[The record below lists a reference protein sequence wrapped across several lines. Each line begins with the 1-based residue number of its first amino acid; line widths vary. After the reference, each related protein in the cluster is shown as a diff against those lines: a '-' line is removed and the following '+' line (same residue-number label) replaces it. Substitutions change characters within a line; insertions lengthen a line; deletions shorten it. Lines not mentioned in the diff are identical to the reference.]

1 MVDTCRHQ
9 SESLTDPLAA
19 LDFTDGAAE
28 SLSRFGGRFGL
39 YREFGLYRW
48 GAESLTTRSLAT
60 LDFTD
65 GAGMAI
71 HRRDFGLYR
80 SSPGL

>member
-1 MVDTCRHQ
+1 LDFTVG
-9 SESLTDPLAA
+9 

-71 HRRDFGLYR
+71 HRRTLDFTDHPLDFND
-80 SSPGL
+80 S